1 MPKQIVPRPGSTCP
15 LREGGSSFNSLQPC
29 TEGFLRFFGGTV
41 GAKVHIAREFHGVW
55 RSEKWQEPAKNH
67 RAHHARQAVHRL
79 SQGQLMGS
87 GTNTFGYDYIRK
99 SPTNLPRMVVN
110 EREAAIVRRVFE
122 TYASTQIALEKIAQQ
137 LEEEGVLTKKGRKL
151 WRRSFLKTM
160 LNSFLPNT
168 WS

>member
-1 MPKQIVPRPGSTCP
+1 
-15 LREGGSSFNSLQPC
+15 
-29 TEGFLRFFGGTV
+29 
-41 GAKVHIAREFHGVW
+41 
-55 RSEKWQEPAKNH
+55 
-67 RAHHARQAVHRL
+67 
-79 SQGQLMGS
+79 MGS

-122 TYASTQIALEKIAQQ
+122 TYASTQIGLEKIAQQ
-137 LEEEGVLTKKGRKL
+137 LEEEEGVLTKKGRKL

-168 WS
+168 WSGSSTTAMRQDRLESGLCRVWSIWMAPRANWKGFLRLHSLLVRSLCIRPLPIPRKSASIKSIETPVTASST

>member
-1 MPKQIVPRPGSTCP
+1 
-15 LREGGSSFNSLQPC
+15 
-29 TEGFLRFFGGTV
+29 
-41 GAKVHIAREFHGVW
+41 
-55 RSEKWQEPAKNH
+55 
-67 RAHHARQAVHRL
+67 
-79 SQGQLMGS
+79 MGS

-122 TYASTQIALEKIAQQ
+122 TYASTQIGLEKIAQQ
-137 LEEEGVLTKKGRKL
+137 LEEEEGVLTKKGRKL

-168 WS
+168 WSGSSMTATG